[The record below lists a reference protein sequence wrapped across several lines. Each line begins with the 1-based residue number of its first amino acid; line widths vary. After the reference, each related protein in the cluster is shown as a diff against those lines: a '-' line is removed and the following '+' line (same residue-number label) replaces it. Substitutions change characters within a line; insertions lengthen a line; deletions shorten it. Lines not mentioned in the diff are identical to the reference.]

1 MNNSKNTL
9 KSQYP
14 QARAVF
20 SGSSEPYLTNTNKST
35 SNLQTTPVFDKQY
48 IRELSAKLRS
58 EFENSNALRFNDQ
71 IRRGWVKIKR
81 VNSREFAVYHVP
93 NRLGNTSTL
102 RNKGNFSF
110 SDTAVFAAKRRM
122 IETIKANEDFCYFF
136 TGTFDPKRWNSQ
148 NFDTLYRSLTRWLR
162 GRGIKYILI
171 PELHKD
177 GKKVHFHGVFNATIE
192 PYLAEFNLKHKLPMF
207 IRNGLR
213 DGRLLFNCPDYA
225 KTYGYVSIEKIKN
238 LDAVANYVSK
248 YITKSFEN
256 KKCRLSYR
264 RYFCSLG
271 LKHPE
276 FVQYQQVSYS
286 NCECSLSEY
295 LPKVVYKRLAE
306 TGDAFSL
313 VRGSALPSDLPPKS
327 WSAKPTIRD

>member
-1 MNNSKNTL
+1 MSNYTKNATIIQSRSKNRL
-9 KSQYP
+9 
-14 QARAVF
+14 F
-20 SGSSEPYLTNTNKST
+20 CGSSEPYLTNTNKS
-35 SNLQTTPVFDKQY
+35 NNNCQITPVFDKQY

-58 EFENSNALRFNDQ
+58 DFENSNAVSFNEQ

-93 NRLGNTSTL
+93 NRLGNTTTL
-102 RNKGNFSF
+102 RNKGDFSY

-136 TGTFDPKRWNSQ
+136 TGTFDPKRWDST
-148 NFDTLYRSLTRWLR
+148 NFDTLYRSLTLWLR
-162 GRGIKYILI
+162 RRGIKYILI

-192 PYLAEFNLKHKLPMF
+192 PYLAEFDLKHKLPTF
-207 IRNGLR
+207 IRDGLR
-213 DGRLLFNCPDYA
+213 DGRSLFNCPAYA
-225 KTYGYVSIEKIKN
+225 KTYGHVSIEKIKN

-248 YITKSFEN
+248 YITKSFEDKN
-256 KKCRLSYR
+256 CRLSYR

-286 NCECSLSEY
+286 NCECRLSEY
-295 LPKVVYKRLAE
+295 LPKIVYKRLAE
-306 TGDAFSL
+306 SEDATLSSEAP
-313 VRGSALPSDLPPKS
+313 RCRETSPPKS
-327 WSAKPTIRD
+327 WSA